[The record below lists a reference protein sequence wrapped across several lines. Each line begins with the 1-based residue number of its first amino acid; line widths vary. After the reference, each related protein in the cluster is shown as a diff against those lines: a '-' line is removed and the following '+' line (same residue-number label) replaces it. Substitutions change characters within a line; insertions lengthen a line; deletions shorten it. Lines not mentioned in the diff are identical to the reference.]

1 MLMMSRFVAA
11 VVSEALIRFGLLF
24 NLVVH
29 EILQYCPKSFSIL
42 FYQISVGLLQ
52 VIDRKS

>member
-1 MLMMSRFVAA
+1 MLMMSKFVAA
-11 VVSEALIRFGLLF
+11 VVSEALIRFGLSF

-52 VIDRKS
+52 VIDKKS